1 MGKRKIA
8 YVCVLLTYCP
18 VFFIIQQSLAKCK
31 VFKMLLWNQYIIS
44 KLINIFSYLEI
55 FNAWFLTFTVKI
67 SPNIV
72 NIHVKHPPE
81 VTLQFHQVSRIDSTS
96 AGQKPKPKLPTSGHS
111 QSPYQSLPFQKTQ
124 KIHSPYIHQ
133 QPITHTFPVSAKTQ
147 LGRCFQETVG
157 TQVIF

>member
-1 MGKRKIA
+1 M
-8 YVCVLLTYCP
+8 CVLLIYCP
-18 VFFIIQQSLAKCK
+18 IFFIIQQPWQNLSCLKCCYE
-31 VFKMLLWNQYIIS
+31 NQYIIY
-44 KLINIFSYLEI
+44 KLSNVFSYLEI
-55 FNAWFLTFTVKI
+55 FNSWFLTFTVKI
-67 SPNIV
+67 PPNIV

-81 VTLQFHQVSRIDSTS
+81 ASVQFHQVSRIDSSS
-96 AGQKPKPKLPTSGHS
+96 AGQKPKPKPPTSGQS

-124 KIHSPYIHQ
+124 KIHSTYIHQ